1 MEDEAT
7 RQGTPFNKIYRRA
20 KLLEKTTI
28 FSFQK
33 GEEEELLEMA
43 ALRGVDEAHEVNI
56 MKYSSELYRISS

>member
-1 MEDEAT
+1 MEDEGT
-7 RQGTPFNKIYRRA
+7 RQGTPFDIIYSRA

-28 FSFQK
+28 SLFQK

-56 MKYSSELYRISS
+56 MKYPSELYRISL

>member
-1 MEDEAT
+1 MEKK
-7 RQGTPFNKIYRRA
+7 QLF
-20 KLLEKTTI
+20 

-56 MKYSSELYRISS
+56 MKYPSELYRISL

>member
-1 MEDEAT
+1 M
-7 RQGTPFNKIYRRA
+7 
-20 KLLEKTTI
+20 EKTTI

-56 MKYSSELYRISS
+56 TKYPSEYLFEYQRIFL

>member
-1 MEDEAT
+1 ME
-7 RQGTPFNKIYRRA
+7 Q
-20 KLLEKTTI
+20 TTI

-56 MKYSSELYRISS
+56 MKYPSKLYRISF